1 MSLAKLNRIC
11 SIHKILSFS
20 RSCVHTVPTL
30 ALWQRRI
37 DIHCLGQLESV
48 CSLLRCV
55 VWAINKHLVSDNL
68 LPCQRAPPWH
78 SAGDWTLTQTAPHSE
93 YQCCVLRVFIPQ
105 LSTRELI
112 CHTRE
117 YYIHTR
123 EYSKVVSI
131 HGKIPVL
138 MICLSNRFPCAPR
151 EYDFWVKYTGIKVLY
166 TGMCPHIP
174 VNQRVQFPWQ
184 ELKVFHDA

>member
-1 MSLAKLNRIC
+1 MIIA
-11 SIHKILSFS
+11 
-20 RSCVHTVPTL
+20 SCVHTEPTL
-30 ALWQRRI
+30 SKCRI
-37 DIHCLGQLESV
+37 QVDIHCLGQLESV

-78 SAGDWTLTQTAPHSE
+78 SAGDWTLTQTAPRSE
-93 YQCCVLRVFIPQ
+93 YQCCVLRVFIAQ

-123 EYSKVVSI
+123 EYKFPTREFLFI
-131 HGKIPVL
+131 
-138 MICLSNRFPCAPR
+138 FPCSTYSRVQHGNMSTEWYTR
-151 EYDFWVKYTGIKVLY
+151 EY
-166 TGMCPHIP
+166 
-174 VNQRVQFPWQ
+174 
-184 ELKVFHDA
+184 ELHTREYELSVTHGNIG